1 MHKVEVRR
9 GFTGPHRQRAG
20 ISVTH
25 TEPYEGEL
33 TADQLKAIE
42 ADAELVVTEVK
53 AEKQGREGT
62 TRKMV
67 DKPKSKGAK

>member
-53 AEKQGREGT
+53 AEKQGT